1 MKSYRYLRT
10 AMVALL
16 VGLGA
21 AVFYQTWRQGFHL
34 LGSVSA
40 YYYTP
45 AQAMFVGGLIGLGA
59 CMIALKGTT
68 TVEDVAL
75 NLGGMFAAVVA
86 IVPTARSADFMT
98 TVRACE
104 NASGPLLT
112 QTASTDLDCPTVR
125 ALVEAGRANVENNTV
140 SLLVVGGLGLLATVL
155 FALKDSRSSDPAA
168 RRRSRLQLWWGLGV
182 AFAVWAASGFVL
194 WRDTGW
200 FIGNAHYLAALG
212 LFGCLF
218 VVAVA
223 NALRRQG
230 TLLRG
235 PARFDRYAW
244 LAWLMVG
251 TGLVMGGLVY
261 FRVITLFWLE
271 IVVVLLFAVLW
282 MVQTVE
288 RMGDETA
295 GGVVAEQ

>member
-16 VGLGA
+16 VGLG
-21 AVFYQTWRQGFHL
+21 
-34 LGSVSA
+34 
-40 YYYTP
+40 
-45 AQAMFVGGLIGLGA
+45 GLGA
-59 CMIALKGTT
+59 
-68 TVEDVAL
+68 D
-75 NLGGMFAAVVA
+75 FA
-86 IVPTARSADFMT
+86 T

-104 NASGPLLT
+104 NAAGPLLT
-112 QTASTDLDCPTVR
+112 QTAATDLDCPTVR

-168 RRRSRLQLWWGLGV
+168 RRRSRLQLWWGLGA

-200 FIGNAHYLAALG
+200 FIGNAHYLAAVG
-212 LFGCLF
+212 LFGYLF
-218 VVAVA
+218 
-223 NALRRQG
+223 
-230 TLLRG
+230 
-235 PARFDRYAW
+235 
-244 LAWLMVG
+244 
-251 TGLVMGGLVY
+251 
-261 FRVITLFWLE
+261 
-271 IVVVLLFAVLW
+271 VVVLLFVVLW